1 MSNKQLNELKP
12 RVKHGTDVNLNVS
25 SNLNCNSNDKT
36 NCVHQLLLTNT
47 QVLRIYRTFTNN
59 SLSDIKLLKI
69 HMYEMVQLG
78 GFLDRLLGQFL
89 KTGLPLI
96 KMHLNH

>member
-47 QVLRIYRTFTNN
+47 
-59 SLSDIKLLKI
+59 
-69 HMYEMVQLG
+69 
-78 GFLDRLLGQFL
+78 
-89 KTGLPLI
+89 
-96 KMHLNH
+96 